1 MDFSK
6 FHFVYNAAAHFAAM
20 EKYPEGIVAEL
31 MKPGTAG
38 LESLCWAL
46 EEMSV
51 QGDLVRR
58 DLGHD
63 KSPTISA
70 KRMQLRMMPRDI
82 NEARSIVM
90 DGIVKGLKQSAEAEE
105 IDEVLAEIEKK
116 TGESR
121 RWRRNRA
128 PR

>member
-6 FHFVYNAAAHFAAM
+6 YHFVYNAAAHFAAM

-51 QGDLVRR
+51 QGDLLRR
-58 DLGHD
+58 DMGHD
-63 KSPTISA
+63 KGATLNA
-70 KRMQLRMMPRDI
+70 KKLLLRMMPRDI

-90 DGIVKGLKQSAEAEE
+90 GGIAKGLKQSTEAEE

-116 TGESR
+116 TDE
-121 RWRRNRA
+121 N
-128 PR
+128 